1 MLVSSTFVVPPV
13 PPVFSRPGAFLCY
26 CETLR
31 PKESSFFNVNIIHIS
46 NPLFRLLSPPI
57 SLFPS
62 TKSPYNDN
70 NFHERKENR
79 VEILFSNVNILHIIA
94 RALFREFLFP
104 SAFHAASV
112 RQAAGVQAGQ
122 RGIGGRFLPP
132 SSAYSAP
139 PRRTACVLY
148 CQRSSCPHV
157 LYISPVSLRRPGCRR
172 AEHPARFRYGFA
184 KNKSKSFLLTLI

>member
-46 NPLFRLLSPPI
+46 NPLPKLCF
-57 SLFPS
+57 LFPS
-62 TKSPYNDN
+62 TKPPYNDN

-79 VEILFSNVNILHIIA
+79 VEILFLNVNILHIIA

-104 SAFHAASV
+104 SAFHAA
-112 RQAAGVQAGQ
+112 AG
-122 RGIGGRFLPP
+122 GGGSGRAKGHWRAL
-132 SSAYSAP
+132 SSALPCIFCSA
-139 PRRTACVLY
+139 L
-148 CQRSSCPHV
+148 QG
-157 LYISPVSLRRPGCRR
+157 SLR
-172 AEHPARFRYGFA
+172 FVL
-184 KNKSKSFLLTLI
+184 SKKFLLSHAV

>member
-1 MLVSSTFVVPPV
+1 M
-13 PPVFSRPGAFLCY
+13 
-26 CETLR
+26 
-31 PKESSFFNVNIIHIS
+31 NIIHTYT
-46 NPLFRLLSPPI
+46 PSPNSASSFPQQNLPI
-57 SLFPS
+57 MTIIF
-62 TKSPYNDN
+62 TK
-70 NFHERKENR
+70 ERGTALK
-79 VEILFSNVNILHIIA
+79 FFFYNVNILHIIE

-104 SAFHAASV
+104 SALHAASV